1 MPKSYNVI
9 FASSNKHKYEE
20 AEKIL
25 AEFGIKLEFFQTD
38 LMEIQSDSLSEI
50 ALKKVLNAYGKCKKP
65 VIVEDDGL
73 FINSLSGFPG
83 PFSSY
88 VFKTIGN
95 NGILKLIGSN
105 RSAQFRAVI
114 AFCDS
119 NKKPVFFEST
129 VFGEV
134 SKNIQDGGW
143 GYDPIFIPENQTKTY
158 AELADKNKLS
168 HRYQSLKKFARHY
181 IGIIEGNPCSY
192 CGNDMRTKEGR
203 SKSCEPIVIID
214 GKKYTRDNSE
224 NNTPFDNTDIYPG
237 KDVACGDCGVIN
249 GIHHMGC
256 DVERCPKH
264 HKKQFITCTCSI
276 EFLGDFEISDD
287 GEYRRLPRNKQ
298 E

>member
-1 MPKSYNVI
+1 MPKSYNVL
-9 FASSNKHKYEE
+9 FASSNIHKYEE
-20 AEKIL
+20 AKKIL
-25 AEFGIKLEFFQTD
+25 DKFGIKLEFFQTD

-119 NKKPVFFEST
+119 NKKPVFFESN
-129 VFGEV
+129 VFGEI
-134 SKNIQDGGW
+134 SKNIQGKGW
-143 GYDPIFIPENQTKTY
+143 GYDPIFVPENQNKTY
-158 AELADKNKLS
+158 AELAEKNKLS

-181 IGIIEGNPCSY
+181 IHSIEGNPCDY
-192 CGNDMRTKEGR
+192 CGNDMRKG
-203 SKSCEPIVIID
+203 KSCEPIIIID
-214 GKKYTRDNSE
+214 GKKYTRDHSE
-224 NNTPFDNTDIYPG
+224 KDAEIDDK
-237 KDVACGDCGVIN
+237 KDVACHDCGVIN

-256 DVERCPKH
+256 DVECCPKH
-264 HKKQFITCTCSI
+264 PKKQFITCTCSI

>member
-1 MPKSYNVI
+1 MPKSYNI
-9 FASSNKHKYEE
+9 LFASSNIHKYEE
-20 AEKIL
+20 AKKIL
-25 AEFGIKLEFFQTD
+25 DKFGIKLEFFQTD

-50 ALKKVLNAYGKCKKP
+50 ALKKVLDAYGKCKKP

-119 NKKPVFFEST
+119 NKKPVFFESN
-129 VFGEV
+129 VFGEI
-134 SKNIQDGGW
+134 SKNIQGKGW
-143 GYDPIFIPENQTKTY
+143 GYDPIFVPENQNKTY
-158 AELADKNKLS
+158 AELAEKNKLS

-181 IGIIEGNPCSY
+181 IATIEGNPCPY
-192 CGNDMRTKEGR
+192 CGNDMRKG
-203 SKSCEPIVIID
+203 KSCEPIIIID

-264 HKKQFITCTCSI
+264 PKKQFITCTCSI

>member
-1 MPKSYNVI
+1 MPKSYNVL
-9 FASSNKHKYEE
+9 FASSNIHKYEE
-20 AEKIL
+20 AKKIL
-25 AEFGIKLEFFQTD
+25 SEFGINLEFFQTD
-38 LMEIQSDSLSEI
+38 LMEIQDDSLSEI
-50 ALKKVLNAYGKCKKP
+50 ALKKVLHAYDKCKKP

-83 PFSSY
+83 PFSAY

-105 RSAQFRAVI
+105 RTAQFRAVI

-119 NKKPVFFEST
+119 NKEPVFFESN
-129 VFGEV
+129 VFGEI
-134 SKNIQDGGW
+134 SKNIQGKGW
-143 GYDPIFIPENQTKTY
+143 GYDPIFIPQNQNKTY
-158 AELADKNKLS
+158 AELAEKNKLS

-181 IGIIEGNPCSY
+181 INTIEGNPCDY
-192 CGNDMRTKEGR
+192 CGNDMRKG
-203 SKSCEPIVIID
+203 KSCEPIIIID

-224 NNTPFDNTDIYPG
+224 NNAPFGTDIYPG

-276 EFLGDFEISDD
+276 EFLGDFQIDD
-287 GEYRRLPRNKQ
+287 GMYRRLPRNKQ

>member
-1 MPKSYNVI
+1 MPKSYNVL
-9 FASSNKHKYEE
+9 FASSNIHKYEE
-20 AEKIL
+20 AKKIL
-25 AEFGIKLEFFQTD
+25 SEFGINLEFFQTD
-38 LMEIQSDSLSEI
+38 LMEIQDDSLSEI
-50 ALKKVLNAYGKCKKP
+50 ALKKVLHAYDKCKKP

-83 PFSSY
+83 PFSAY

-105 RSAQFRAVI
+105 RTAQFRAVI

-119 NKKPVFFEST
+119 NKEPVFFESN
-129 VFGEV
+129 VFGQI
-134 SKNIQDGGW
+134 SKNIQGKGW
-143 GYDPIFIPENQTKTY
+143 GYDPIFIPENQNNTY
-158 AELADKNKLS
+158 AELAEKNNLS

-181 IGIIEGNPCSY
+181 INTIEGNPCDY
-192 CGNDMRTKEGR
+192 CGNDMRKG
-203 SKSCEPIVIID
+203 KSCEPIIIID
-214 GKKYTRDNSE
+214 GKKYTRDHSE
-224 NNTPFDNTDIYPG
+224 KDAEINDK
-237 KDVACGDCGVIN
+237 KDVACHDCGVIN

-256 DVERCPKH
+256 DVECCPKH
-264 HKKQFITCTCSI
+264 PKKQFITCTCSI